1 VDSRRLTLLR
11 HGHAEPA
18 REDRE
23 DFDRPLS
30 SAGISEAT
38 RAAERIRADHH
49 LPDLIVASPARR
61 TSSTA
66 GILAEMLGVAANRLQ
81 FLPKLYLAS
90 GGLIW
95 RLLPSLDPAARHVLI
110 CGHNPGLSD
119 LASCFGPLPRRRE
132 LPTAGRVSAI
142 FRDQA
147 WISLE
152 PGAALRCDVGSQYE

>member
-1 VDSRRLTLLR
+1 MDSRRLTLLR

-30 SAGISEAT
+30 GAGISEAT
-38 RAAERIRADHH
+38 RAAERIVADH
-49 LPDLIVASPARR
+49 LVPDLIVASPARR

-66 GILAEMLGVAANRLQ
+66 GILAEIFEVAAHRLQ

-90 GGLIW
+90 GSMIW
-95 RLLPSLDPAARHVLI
+95 RLLPSLDPGARNVLI
-110 CGHNPGLSD
+110 CGHNPGLSE
-119 LASCFGPLPRRRE
+119 LASRFGPQPRLCD

-147 WISLE
+147 WSSLD
-152 PGAALRCDVGSQYE
+152 PGAALRCEVAQNE